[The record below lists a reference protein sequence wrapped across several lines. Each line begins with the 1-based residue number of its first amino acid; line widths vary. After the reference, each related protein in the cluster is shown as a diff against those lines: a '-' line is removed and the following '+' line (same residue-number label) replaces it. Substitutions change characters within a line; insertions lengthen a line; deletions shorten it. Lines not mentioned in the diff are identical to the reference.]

1 MEVFAALKAKKYSYL
16 TDNDRYKKKQK
27 HKKVCRKK
35 KKHTFEDY
43 KNCLEATQLGNKIN
57 HLEKM
62 WKLFK
67 KIIKNS

>member
-35 KKHTFEDY
+35 
-43 KNCLEATQLGNKIN
+43 NNI
-57 HLEKM
+57 HL
-62 WKLFK
+62 
-67 KIIKNS
+67 KIIKIV